1 MFEQDRPSIVEGR
14 VVAARASHI
23 HIYVLCL
30 LPGPTCGPRIICIL
44 TILIILPLYRRHLT
58 VGGVSL
64 PVAGTLHPP
73 ANLNLWHKHI
83 TTNTTNTTTAYP
95 PQLHPSAKS

>member
-1 MFEQDRPSIVEGR
+1 M
-14 VVAARASHI
+14 VAARASHI

-64 PVAGTLHPP
+64 PVAGTLHPLP
-73 ANLNLWHKHI
+73 TSTYGTGTL
-83 TTNTTNTTTAYP
+83 TTTTTP
-95 PQLHPSAKS
+95 FNPLNPGVCIL